1 MTDENRR
8 VQVAAEVVRAE
19 EAHRATHELLRLGLL
34 NDAVSRAYYSAL
46 HYAMALLL
54 TEGIEPQ
61 THRGVGSMLG
71 QHFIVPRKLPVDRA
85 KDLARLE
92 QFRSEA
98 DYNRFFVL
106 SPEGAAEEAAVA
118 DRFRAAARDY
128 LQGGGW
134 LDGAT
139 G

>member
-8 VQVAAEVVRAE
+8 IQVAAEVARAE

-54 TEGIEPQ
+54 TEGVEPQ
-61 THRGVGSMLG
+61 THRGVGAMLG
-71 QHFIVPRKLPVDRA
+71 QPFIVPRKLPVDRA

-118 DRFRAAARDY
+118 DRFRAAARAY
-128 LQGGGW
+128 LK
-134 LDGAT
+134 DGAWLV
-139 G
+139 GD

>member
-8 VQVAAEVVRAE
+8 IQVAAEIVRAE

-54 TEGIEPQ
+54 TEGVEPQ
-61 THRGVGSMLG
+61 THRGVASMLG

-118 DRFRAAARDY
+118 DRFRAAARAY
-128 LQGGGW
+128 LQDGAW
-134 LDGAT
+134 LDGV
-139 G
+139 